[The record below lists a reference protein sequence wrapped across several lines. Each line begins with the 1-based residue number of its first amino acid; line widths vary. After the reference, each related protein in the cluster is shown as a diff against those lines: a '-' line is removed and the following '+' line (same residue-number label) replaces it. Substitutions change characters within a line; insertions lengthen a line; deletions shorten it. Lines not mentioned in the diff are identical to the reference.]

1 MGIPNMILPVLL
13 YLAVFVF
20 LVGILG
26 RIARIA
32 AMPAHVRW
40 ELYPIPDG
48 AAGKIR
54 TMLVEIFLLEGV
66 RRHHRALW
74 IWSWLFHLALYL
86 LIAVAALSLAASF
99 SLRAKEA
106 IAPLLFAVSFAAF
119 ALGIA
124 GAGGLA
130 VLRLISARVR
140 SITSPADL
148 FNLVLL
154 FALFGA
160 GFIYVLID
168 PASEIVMINQAG
180 SLVGLGPAPILH
192 PLAYLHLCLMAL
204 FIAYMPFTHMA
215 HMVLKYFTFHSVRW
229 DDKSIREIPQHADRI
244 ARYLNYPVKWAAP
257 HIQDG
262 KTGTR
267 WADVVSPHSKERN
280 IERD

>member
-1 MGIPNMILPVLL
+1 MILLVLI
-13 YLAVFVF
+13 YIAVFVF

-54 TMLVEIFLLEGV
+54 MMLMEILLLEGV

-74 IWSWLFHLALYL
+74 IWSWFFHLALYL
-86 LIAVAALSLAASF
+86 LIAVAALSLAASV

-106 IAPLLFAVSFAAF
+106 IAPLLSAASLAAF

-130 VLRLISARVR
+130 VRRLTIAKLR

-154 FALFGA
+154 FALFLA

-168 PASEIVMINQAG
+168 PASAIAMIDQAG

-229 DDKSIREIPQHADRI
+229 DDKSIREVPRNADRM
-244 ARYLNYPVKWAAP
+244 ARYLNYPVNWAAP

-262 KTGTR
+262 KTGAR
-267 WADVVSPHSKERN
+267 WADVVSTHSKERK
-280 IERD
+280 IEKD

>member
-1 MGIPNMILPVLL
+1 MILPVLI
-13 YLAVFVF
+13 YIAVFAF
-20 LVGILG
+20 LVGIIG

-32 AMPAHVRW
+32 AMPTHVRW

-54 TMLVEIFLLEGV
+54 TMLAEIFLLEGV
-66 RRHHRALW
+66 RKHHRALW
-74 IWSWLFHLALYL
+74 IWSWIFHLSLYL

-106 IAPLLFAVSFAAF
+106 IAPLLSAASPAAF

-124 GAGGLA
+124 GTGGLA
-130 VLRLISARVR
+130 VRRLTSAKLRYIS
-140 SITSPADL
+140 SPADL

-154 FALFGA
+154 FALFLA

-168 PASEIVMINQAG
+168 RASAIVMIDQAG
-180 SLVGLGPAPILH
+180 SLVGRSQAPILH

-215 HMVLKYFTFHSVRW
+215 HMVLKYFTYHSVRW
-229 DDKSIREIPQHADRI
+229 DDKSIQEIPQRSDRL
-244 ARYLNYPVKWAAP
+244 AGYLNYPVNWAAP
-257 HIQDG
+257 HIQRG
-262 KTGTR
+262 KTGEH
-267 WADVVSPHSKERN
+267 WADVVSTPSKERK
-280 IERD
+280 IERN